1 MPLRRELWSRV
12 TSEGTREITTRRG
25 RSFPVLVT
33 SPRDG
38 TTGPTVS
45 WALLV
50 TARSQSTKR
59 FGYLIRGASGSDST
73 NHHVGVSGC
82 SASYTSAGVV
92 TTSAIERPVRIGL
105 RMQLRLY
112 KGLLGLLPNGL
123 ATCGVSG
130 ATAMTPGGIG
140 LVRRARSSLAVSGRV
155 ASYCLAEGGHDLMVC
170 PAGVKRA
177 WWVTWCTPAGKKQS
191 IDSLSYG
198 NGHSELY
205 PLRYN

>member
-1 MPLRRELWSRV
+1 M
-12 TSEGTREITTRRG
+12 
-25 RSFPVLVT
+25 
-33 SPRDG
+33 
-38 TTGPTVS
+38 
-45 WALLV
+45 
-50 TARSQSTKR
+50 
-59 FGYLIRGASGSDST
+59 
-73 NHHVGVSGC
+73 GC
-82 SASYTSAGVV
+82 SDWTLDATAC
-92 TTSAIERPVRIGL
+92 
-105 RMQLRLY
+105 LY
-112 KGLLGLLPNGL
+112 KGLLGLLPIGF
-123 ATCGVSG
+123 ATCGAPG
-130 ATAMTPGGIG
+130 AMAQTPGGIG